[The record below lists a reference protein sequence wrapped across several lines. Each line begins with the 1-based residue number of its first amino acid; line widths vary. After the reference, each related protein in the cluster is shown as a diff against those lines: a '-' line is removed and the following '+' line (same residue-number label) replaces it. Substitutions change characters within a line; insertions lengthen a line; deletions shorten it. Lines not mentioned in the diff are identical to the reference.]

1 MRSIPKEADR
11 CTFVS
16 ADGRRRCCMNRVTP
30 NASLCFNHWKRQ
42 QQDEEAARIGDEI
55 VGAAGALNSQAGIHQ
70 ALTNVFAS
78 LARGRISPRSAA
90 VLAYVG
96 QLMLVSRPSLESALK
111 FNLAVAAQAQK
122 AAQQKIKA
130 EAADADRLR
139 KHALLELEITTGTLD
154 LFRAL
159 RSLSP
164 EEFMRFM
171 RFVHDF
177 ASKDKQE
184 AIPKPDAPPAP
195 PSSAAPNVTPAD
207 KPVAAPQPAPPGTPD
222 EEPASRNSS

>member
-1 MRSIPKEADR
+1 MTTVRKHNSR
-11 CTFVS
+11 CEFLF
-16 ADGRRRCCMNRVTP
+16 ADGRRCRQHPADPTLT
-30 NASLCFNHWKRQ
+30 LCLRHLQAREQ
-42 QQDEEAARIGDEI
+42 REETARIGDEI
-55 VGAAGALNSQAGIHQ
+55 AGAAGALNSQEGIHQ

-78 LARGRISPRSAA
+78 LARGRISPRSAS

-96 QLMLVSRPSLESALK
+96 QLMLVSRPSLERTLQSQLSLALIS
-111 FNLAVAAQAQK
+111 QK
-122 AAQQKIKA
+122 AAQQEQKSQ
-130 EAADADRLR
+130 AADADRLR
-139 KHALLELEITTGTLD
+139 KHALLELEITKGTLD

-195 PSSAAPNVTPAD
+195 PSSAAPSQSPG
-207 KPVAAPQPAPPGTPD
+207 AAPQGTPD
-222 EEPASRNSS
+222 AKS

>member
-1 MRSIPKEADR
+1 MTTARKHNSR
-11 CTFVS
+11 CEFFF
-16 ADGRRRCCMNRVTP
+16 ADGRRCREHPADPTLTFCLRHLQ
-30 NASLCFNHWKRQ
+30 AREQ
-42 QQDEEAARIGDEI
+42 REETARIGDEI
-55 VGAAGALNSQAGIHQ
+55 VGAAGALNSQEGIHQ

-78 LARGRISPRSAA
+78 LARGRISPRCAA

-195 PSSAAPNVTPAD
+195 PSSAAPPA
-207 KPVAAPQPAPPGTPD
+207 K
-222 EEPASRNSS
+222 ASA